1 MMVSRYA
8 DRPQVG
14 LWPLGLRDKLPTIP
28 LPLLA
33 QERATIDLQSAL
45 HQAYEAAGYAD
56 YIYTNAPT
64 PPLQGADAEWV
75 QQVITIQR
83 T

>member
-1 MMVSRYA
+1 MQTARRWVCGRLDCETNSPRF
-8 DRPQVG
+8 
-14 LWPLGLRDKLPTIP
+14 P

-33 QERATIDLQSAL
+33 QERATLDLQSAL

>member
-1 MMVSRYA
+1 MQTARGWACGRLDCGTNS
-8 DRPQVG
+8 
-14 LWPLGLRDKLPTIP
+14 PTIP
-28 LPLLA
+28 LALLA
-33 QERATIDLQSAL
+33 QERATLDLQSAL

-64 PPLQGADAEWV
+64 PPLQGADAELV
-75 QQVITIQR
+75 QQLITIQR